1 MNQRQAA
8 KARTRQQIVEAAAA
22 EFAEHGYDGTSFAS
36 VAAAMNRPK
45 SAVGYHLFPS
55 KLDLAAAVVE
65 QQQAR
70 WLEMAA
76 RTTEPAGLA
85 NLVTMLLS
93 ACLDA
98 LRCPVA
104 AGAIRVSQELGEAGQ
119 PLPRAFTWRGYTLEH
134 FAVARGLDVDDPE
147 AVRAADLVIS
157 STFGVL
163 RTRASSRTVEATELQ
178 LRDLWSALFTGLGIA
193 GADEVVRRVTPVS
206 VAEPVDPALAEAP
219 APSTGEA
226 ATDATAEGGAPT
238 A

>member
-55 KLDLAAAVVE
+55 KLDLALTVVE

-70 WLEMAA
+70 WLEMEA
-76 RTTEPAGLA
+76 RVEEPVGLA
-85 NLVTMLLS
+85 HLVTMLLS
-93 ACLDA
+93 SCVDA

-104 AGAIRVSQELGEAGQ
+104 AGAIRLSQELGGSDQ
-119 PLPRAFTWRGYTLEH
+119 PLPRAFAWSTFVAEH
-134 FAVARGLDVDDPE
+134 FAAARGLAADDPE
-147 AVRAADLVIS
+147 VARAADLVLA

-163 RTRASSRTVEATELQ
+163 RTRTGTRPPEVTEQQ
-178 LRDLWSALFTGLGIA
+178 LRDLWAALFTGLGVD
-193 GADEVVRRVTPVS
+193 GAAEVVRRVEPVR
-206 VAEPVDPALAEAP
+206 VADPVDPGP
-219 APSTGEA
+219 
-226 ATDATAEGGAPT
+226 DA
-238 A
+238 

>member
-70 WLEMAA
+70 WLEMEA

-104 AGAIRVSQELGEAGQ
+104 AGAIRLSQELGEAGQ
-119 PLPRAFTWRGYTLEH
+119 PLPRAFSWRSYTLEH
-134 FAVARGLDVDDPE
+134 FAVARGLSADDPE
-147 AVRAADLVIS
+147 AARAADLVVS

-163 RTRASSRTVEATELQ
+163 RTRAHSRTVEATEQQ
-178 LRDLWSALFTGLGIA
+178 LRDLWAALFTGLGIA
-193 GADEVVRRVTPVS
+193 DAGEVVRGVVPVT
-206 VAEPVDPALAEAP
+206 VADPVDPAIGRTVDDSIE
-219 APSTGEA
+219 
-226 ATDATAEGGAPT
+226 DA
-238 A
+238 

>member
-55 KLDLAAAVVE
+55 KHDLAVAVVE

-70 WLEMAA
+70 WSEMEA
-76 RTTEPAGLA
+76 RITEPAGLA
-85 NLVTMLLS
+85 HLVTMLLS
-93 ACLDA
+93 ACSDA

-104 AGAIRVSQELGEAGQ
+104 AGAIRLTQELSEAGQ
-119 PLPRAFTWRGYTLEH
+119 PLPQVFSWRSCTLTH
-134 FAVARGLDVDDPE
+134 FAAARGLSAEDPE
-147 AVRAADLVIS
+147 VARATDLVMS

-163 RTRASSRTVEATELQ
+163 RTRTKTRTPESTEQQ
-178 LRDLWSALFTGLGIA
+178 LRDLWAALFTGLGVP
-193 GADEVVRRVTPVS
+193 GAAEVVRRVTPVT
-206 VAEPVDPALAEAP
+206 VAEPVDPAL
-219 APSTGEA
+219 
-226 ATDATAEGGAPT
+226 D
-238 A
+238 